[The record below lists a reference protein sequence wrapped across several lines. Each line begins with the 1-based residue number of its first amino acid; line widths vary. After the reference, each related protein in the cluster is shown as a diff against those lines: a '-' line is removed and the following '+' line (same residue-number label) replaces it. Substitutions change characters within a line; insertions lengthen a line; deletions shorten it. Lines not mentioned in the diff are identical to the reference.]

1 MPSEPRRARLE
12 ESDFAQTAAGCTQA
26 KAVFVQGLPI
36 TVGAHSL
43 VLEEMER
50 AIASRERGR
59 YISITNTESMY
70 HGLRLQD
77 HGDYI
82 RGADF
87 SLCDGVGVIVAGYAW
102 GANIKRYNGPILQ
115 LDASAY
121 GVQAGWRHYFYG
133 GKEGVAE
140 EMARR
145 LKAAIPGLIVCG
157 CYTPPFRELTDQE
170 RLAIVAEINA
180 TKPDIVWV
188 GLGLIK
194 QERWIAENLGLVDA
208 PWMVGVGA
216 AFDYHAGAIPW
227 APATIRRLGL
237 EWLFRTIIQ
246 PKLRLKRYW
255 WSAKWMIGAIVQGV
269 LQARFL
275 RKPALRIG
283 FPDRSGE
290 AKPTTKGA

>member
-1 MPSEPRRARLE
+1 MPSEFPRAEAVEGEHAPTVGAQARAVYIQ
-12 ESDFAQTAAGCTQA
+12 S
-26 KAVFVQGLPI
+26 LPI
-36 TVGAHSL
+36 TVGERSL
-43 VLEEMER
+43 VLKEMER
-50 AIASRERGR
+50 AIAARERGR

-70 HGLRLQD
+70 HGLRLKD

-87 SLCDGVGVIVAGYAW
+87 SLCDGVGVILAGYAW
-102 GANIKRYNGPILQ
+102 GARIKRYNGPILQ

-145 LKAAIPGLIVCG
+145 LKADIPGLEVCG
-157 CYTPPFRELTDQE
+157 CYTPPFRELTDKE
-170 RLAIVAEINA
+170 KAAVVAEINA
-180 TKPDIVWV
+180 AKPDIVWV
-188 GLGLIK
+188 GLGLLK
-194 QERWIAENLGLVDA
+194 QERWIADNLGLIDA

-216 AFDYHAGAIPW
+216 AFDYHSGAIPW
-227 APATIRRLGL
+227 APAPIRRLGL

-255 WSAKWMIGAIVQGV
+255 WSAKWMGGAILQGLVQF
-269 LQARFL
+269 RFL
-275 RKPALRIG
+275 RRPAVRLG
-283 FPDRSGE
+283 FPRQGE
-290 AKPTTKGA
+290 ATSFIRGA